1 MKLLGRRNIRAQ
13 ARPFGGNPTLVA
25 LRIGAA
31 DYVLTPAE
39 AVSLAASLVD
49 AVDRSKARLDAEGA
63 IQ

>member
-1 MKLLGRRNIRAQ
+1 
-13 ARPFGGNPTLVA
+13 LVA